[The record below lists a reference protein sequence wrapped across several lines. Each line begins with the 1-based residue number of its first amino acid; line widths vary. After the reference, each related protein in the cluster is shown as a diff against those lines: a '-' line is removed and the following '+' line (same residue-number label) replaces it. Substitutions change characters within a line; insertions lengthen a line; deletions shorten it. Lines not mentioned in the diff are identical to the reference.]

1 MSIRERAGCLSF
13 NDISEA
19 QLRILLRYL
28 RDPAGAKR
36 RGSGRPDG
44 GFVRRIRGPRAQPTG
59 GSKYKS
65 NKGWFADPDGYP
77 AIVPPWGT
85 LSAIDMNT
93 GRYLWQVPLGYY
105 PELAAKGLSNTGT
118 LNYGGPLVTA
128 GGIVFIAATAFDCK
142 IRAFDSQTGKL
153 LWIGDLPLPGTAT
166 PATYS
171 IAGSSTC

>member
-1 MSIRERAGCLSF
+1 LP
-13 NDISEA
+13 A
-19 QLRILLRYL
+19 QN
-28 RDPAGAKR
+28 AGAPGAR
-36 RGSGRPDG
+36 MAASSAESGETEPN
-44 GFVRRIRGPRAQPTG
+44 PTG

-93 GRYLWQVPLGYY
+93 GTYLWHIPLGYY

-118 LNYGGPLVTA
+118 LNYGGPLVTG

-142 IRAFDSQTGKL
+142 IRAFDSQSGKL
-153 LWIGDLPLPGTAT
+153 LWMGDLPLPGTAT

-171 IAGSSTC
+171 IGGKQYVLIATGGEGGGSQFRGATGGVYVAFTLP